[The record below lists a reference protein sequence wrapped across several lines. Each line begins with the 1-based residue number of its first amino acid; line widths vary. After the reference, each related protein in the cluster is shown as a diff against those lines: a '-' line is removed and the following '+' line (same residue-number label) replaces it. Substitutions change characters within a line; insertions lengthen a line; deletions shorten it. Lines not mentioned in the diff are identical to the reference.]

1 MMQHSVTALRSRMA
15 DLLAR
20 YSITLLRVSLGLV
33 FLGFGVLK
41 FFDRSPAQDLAERT
55 TEALTFGLISGT
67 AAGILVA
74 ALESGIGICLISGRQ
89 VRLGLA
95 LLAVTMVGILS
106 PLVLFPGD
114 LFAGKDHAPTLE
126 GQYVLKDVV
135 LLASGLVIAARELVG
150 RPLPPMPESDESPIA
165 AERMTETERVWT
177 GDHRS

>member
-1 MMQHSVTALRSRMA
+1 MRHHSVPVIRSTMA
-15 DLLAR
+15 DVLAR
-20 YSITLLRVSLGLV
+20 SSITVLRVSLGLV

-55 TEALTFGLISGT
+55 TDALTFGLISGT

-74 ALESGIGICLISGRQ
+74 ALESSIGICLITGRQ

-114 LFAGKDHAPTLE
+114 LFAGRDHAPTLE

-135 LLASGLVIAARELVG
+135 LLAGGLVIAARELGG
-150 RPLPPMPESDESPIA
+150 RPLPPMPARNDIA
-165 AERMTETERVWT
+165 
-177 GDHRS
+177 HRRRAPDRG